1 MNKLVK
7 TKELYASQPDYLRGI
22 RLGCSYQASGIL
34 KGKIRVRCESADAF
48 LNVKHS
54 RRQQEDYS

>member
-1 MNKLVK
+1 WLQPCLLKIYSHMVTFWGNY
-7 TKELYASQPDYLRGI
+7 EGISQ
-22 RLGCSYQASGIL
+22 YQASGIL